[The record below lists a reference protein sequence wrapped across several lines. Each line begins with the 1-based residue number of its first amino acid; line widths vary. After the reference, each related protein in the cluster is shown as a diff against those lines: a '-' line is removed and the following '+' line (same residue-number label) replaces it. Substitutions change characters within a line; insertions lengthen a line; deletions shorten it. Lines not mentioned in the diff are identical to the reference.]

1 MIAHLGRFLHRD
13 ERGTATVEFVI
24 VFPLIIAVFMSTF
37 EAAMLTAKY
46 TMMERAL
53 DLTIRELRLNAS
65 TPLSESDVKD
75 QVCQET
81 LLIADCRSTIVIEM
95 TEINPPVWT
104 WPATRAACADRIN
117 DTLPV
122 VNYTQAQANKLVLV
136 RVCTVVDPWF
146 PLTGLG
152 LALTKDAS
160 GGFQMTTASAFVAE
174 P

>member
-1 MIAHLGRFLHRD
+1 MIRGFRKFLCRD

-53 DLTIRELRLNAS
+53 DITIRELRLNANA
-65 TPLSESDVKD
+65 PLSESDVKD
-75 QVCQET
+75 RICNET
-81 LLIADCRSTIVIEM
+81 LLISDCRSTIVVEM
-95 TEINPPVWT
+95 TTINPPVWS
-104 WPATRAACADRIN
+104 WPNTRAACADRIN
-117 DTLPV
+117 NTLPV
-122 VNYTQAQANKLVLV
+122 VTYTQAQANRLVLV
-136 RVCTVVDPWF
+136 RLCTVVDPWF

-152 LALTKDAS
+152 LALSKDAS
-160 GGFQMTTASAFVAE
+160 GGYQMTTASAFVAE

>member
-1 MIAHLGRFLHRD
+1 MIGRLRDFLRRD

-24 VFPLIIAVFMSTF
+24 VFPLIMAVFMSSF
-37 EAAMLTAKY
+37 EAAVLTAKQ

-53 DLTIRELRLNAS
+53 DITIRELRLNAG
-65 TPLSESDVKD
+65 TPLSESDVKNRI
-75 QVCQET
+75 CNET
-81 LLIADCRSTIVIEM
+81 LLISDCRSTIVVEM

-117 DTLPV
+117 NTLPV
-122 VNYTQAQANKLVLV
+122 VNYTQAKANKLVLV
-136 RVCTVVDPWF
+136 RLCTVVDPWF

-160 GGFQMTTASAFVAE
+160 GGYQMTTASAFVAE

>member
-1 MIAHLGRFLHRD
+1 MIRVLTRFLRRD
-13 ERGTATVEFVI
+13 ERGTATVEFAI
-24 VFPLIIAVFMSTF
+24 IFPLIIAVFMSSF
-37 EAAMLTAKY
+37 EVAMLTAKY

-53 DLTIRELRLNAS
+53 DITIRELRLNAN

-75 QVCQET
+75 RICNET
-81 LLIADCRSTIVIEM
+81 LLIPDCRSTIVVEM
-95 TEINPPVWT
+95 TQINPPVWN
-104 WPATRAACADRIN
+104 WPSTRAACADRIN

-122 VNYTQAQANKLVLV
+122 VNYTQAQANRLVLV
-136 RVCTVVDPWF
+136 RLCTIVDPWF

-152 LALTKDAS
+152 MALTKDAS

>member
-1 MIAHLGRFLHRD
+1 MMRSLRKFLGRD

-24 VFPLIIAVFMSTF
+24 VFPLIMAVFMSSF
-37 EAAMLTAKY
+37 EAAVLTAKY

-53 DLTIRELRLNAS
+53 DITIRELRLNAK

-75 QVCQET
+75 RICNET
-81 LLIADCRSTIVIEM
+81 LLISDCRSTIVVEM

-117 DTLPV
+117 NTLPV
-122 VNYTQAQANKLVLV
+122 ANYTQAKANKLVLV
-136 RVCTVVDPWF
+136 RLCTIVDPWF

-152 LALTKDAS
+152 LALSKDES

>member
-1 MIAHLGRFLHRD
+1 MIQRLRHFLTGD
-13 ERGTATVEFVI
+13 DRGTATVEFVI

-37 EAAMLTAKY
+37 EAAMLTAKH

-53 DLTIRELRLNAS
+53 DLTIRELRLTAA

-75 QVCQET
+75 RICQET
-81 LLIADCRSTIVIEM
+81 LLIKDCRDTIVVEM
-95 TEINPPVWT
+95 TQINPPVWT
-104 WPATRAACADRIN
+104 WPATRTACADRIN

-122 VNYTQAQANKLVLV
+122 VTYTQAQANRLVLV
-136 RVCTVVDPWF
+136 RLCTIVDPWF

-152 LALTKDAS
+152 LALSKDGS